1 MPTPNSAAS
10 VLTQLMQGTSP
21 GELIPELST
30 VPMHDLRLWG
40 STTMKEGSKT
50 QLMENPLA

>member
-1 MPTPNSAAS
+1 
-10 VLTQLMQGTSP
+10 MQGTSP
-21 GELIPELST
+21 DELIPELST